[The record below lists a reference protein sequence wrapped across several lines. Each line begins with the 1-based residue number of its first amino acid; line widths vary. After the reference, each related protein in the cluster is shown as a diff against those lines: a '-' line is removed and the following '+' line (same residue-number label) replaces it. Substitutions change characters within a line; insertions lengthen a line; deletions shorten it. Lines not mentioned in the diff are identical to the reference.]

1 MTIRVLCQVDGAFQA
16 QLRQQQQDLTAVFQK
31 MQQLQNRVNTL
42 QLITPKP
49 NQPPT
54 TAAVTTARPTS
65 PTTSTTTTAATTA
78 TPRPATTATAT
89 AGSTTPNPLLQQL
102 QKDLGQLQQRLAQL
116 ENSYTT
122 DIPDLKKNM
131 SHLEDLVM

>member
-16 QLRQQQQDLTAVFQK
+16 QLRQQQQDLTTVFQK

-42 QLITPKP
+42 QLLTLNP
-49 NQPPT
+49 NQHPT
-54 TAAVTTARPTS
+54 TAAFTTARPTT
-65 PTTSTTTTAATTA
+65 PTTTTTATTA
-78 TPRPATTATAT
+78 TPLPATTATAT

-102 QKDLGQLQQRLAQL
+102 QKDLGQLQQRLTQL
-116 ENSYTT
+116 ENNYTT

-131 SHLEDLVM
+131 SHLEELVM